1 MQPFFGRFSGWPQVS
16 AQLWATLSLGML
28 AGVNLIFKAEVWPH
42 TPLAGAFWKRTLWV
56 ALVLAGPQLWLCGW
70 RWLRGYQGPGGLRL
84 ALTAGYPGRQCAGAA
99 AVVGGAGRRPV
110 WAGLAVRSGW
120 QGVEGQL
127 PPPFD
132 VGRQKG
138 SVSRR

>member
-42 TPLAGAFWKRTLWV
+42 TPLAGAFWTRTLWV

-84 ALTAGYPGRQCAGAA
+84 ALTAGYLGGSVLALLLWL
-99 AVVGGAGRRPV
+99 AVLVGGLF
-110 WAGLAVRSGW
+110 GLGW
-120 QGVEGQL
+120 
-127 PPPFD
+127 
-132 VGRQKG
+132 R
-138 SVSRR
+138 